1 MKFWK
6 ETKEIFVNT
15 GLHFRTGVSYM
26 LPVILIG
33 GMVGSLAVLGGTE
46 FSDDSIWKIFKTI
59 GEIGLKYFVPI
70 MAAYTAYSISD
81 TPGIAPG
88 FIVGILAQQIDTGYL
103 GALFGG
109 ILVGYVTYMLLK
121 IELTNILQSTW
132 GFIAPVFSTI
142 IVSLF
147 LFYVM
152 GPPIAKLMNFLTDF
166 LPFGSF
172 VKIKNGFP
180 ISFKN
185 SFARVA
191 NFLPEE
197 VSENFSFLILNF
209 TVSVMALNERP
220 IWAFPLSVS

>member
-166 LPFGSF
+166 LS
-172 VKIKNGFP
+172 
-180 ISFKN
+180 
-185 SFARVA
+185 
-191 NFLPEE
+191 
-197 VSENFSFLILNF
+197 
-209 TVSVMALNERP
+209 SVDLT
-220 IWAFPLSVS
+220 

>member
-1 MKFWK
+1 
-6 ETKEIFVNT
+6 
-15 GLHFRTGVSYM
+15 
-26 LPVILIG
+26 
-33 GMVGSLAVLGGTE
+33 
-46 FSDDSIWKIFKTI
+46 
-59 GEIGLKYFVPI
+59 

-166 LPFGSF
+166 LSSLNKGCASGPLTCILE
-172 VKIKNGFP
+172 KIGK
-180 ISFKN
+180 
-185 SFARVA
+185 VT
-191 NFLPEE
+191 E
-197 VSENFSFLILNF
+197 
-209 TVSVMALNERP
+209 
-220 IWAFPLSVS
+220 